1 MKSTDR
7 FALIVDIL
15 SAESKEMICTGGDK
29 FGEMIPKRARL
40 ICATPGSRNRVPG
53 LRNGFARLAHPG
65 VAIDN
70 RSSGKLAEIH
80 RDTLRRTECDVRQ
93 FCPWQVCAGAVIFRS
108 GKVWRQFRGCRH
120 MKNIKDGSRP
130 CKPTHM
136 RHLGLAQR
144 YAKARKGVRKSVETR
159 LPVHWEQLFTQPET
173 KGLSLDLLIDLG
185 DEHLNDGIRR
195 IAGQTLNPYLCVPSR
210 TFA

>member
-1 MKSTDR
+1 MKSIDR

-70 RSSGKLAEIH
+70 CSPGKFAEIY

-93 FCPWQVCAGAVIFRS
+93 FCPWQVCAGAVIFGSR
-108 GKVWRQFRGCRH
+108 KVWRQFRGCRH
-120 MKNIKDGSRP
+120 INEHKRRIETVQATS
-130 CKPTHM
+130 
-136 RHLGLAQR
+136 
-144 YAKARKGVRKSVETR
+144 RKGTPRHAKGAEVSRNTAAGSLEAAFTQRKSNDSR
-159 LPVHWEQLFTQPET
+159 F
-173 KGLSLDLLIDLG
+173 DLLINLG

-195 IAGQTLNPYLCVPSR
+195 IANKL
-210 TFA
+210 